1 MYFVVYKTMK
11 EQLEEYVSTILDR
24 GFAVEAFCPDL
35 PLHMLRY
42 DFFRG
47 RLLGRDLV
55 FAIVRDDVQSA
66 GEYEKISLLLKEEF
80 ARPVV
85 FVFKSLPTAKRNSL
99 IAHRVP
105 FVVPKWQLFL
115 PPNLHLTERPPAEN
129 AARKTIRPTSQALL
143 VRQIVCGDVEGE
155 TSENLSKRFGFSK
168 MTISNVMSDF
178 TSIGLA
184 EMKGWPRRIC
194 FKASGRKLWE
204 TALPYLASPVKKTI
218 PNKLN
223 PSQFCL
229 AGIAALSEYTMIA
242 PEAIP
247 TYACTFEESRYNK
260 DCIPMEYE
268 GDARSLLQVWRYNP
282 RICGGSKVDKLS
294 LFLSLRGSRDPRI
307 QSELEKLLETMS
319 W

>member
-1 MYFVVYKTMK
+1 MK

-55 FAIVRDDVQSA
+55 FAIVRDDAQSVV
-66 GEYEKISLLLKEEF
+66 EYGQMSRLLSEEF
-80 ARPVV
+80 VSPVV

-99 IAHRVP
+99 IAHGVS

-115 PPNLHLTERPPAEN
+115 PPNLHLNERPPVDN
-129 AARKTIRPTSQALL
+129 AVRKTIRPASQALL
-143 VRQIVCGDVEGE
+143 IRQVMCGDVEGE
-155 TSENLSKRFGFSK
+155 TSENLSKRFDYTK

-178 TSIGLA
+178 VSIGLV
-184 EMKGWPRRIC
+184 ELKGWPHVVC
-194 FKASGRKLWE
+194 FKVHGRKLWE

-218 PNKLN
+218 SNKLN
-223 PSQFCL
+223 PSSFCL
-229 AGIAALSEYTMIA
+229 AGIDALSEYTMIGA
-242 PEAIP
+242 DSIP
-247 TYACTFEESRYNK
+247 TYACTSKESQNMEN
-260 DCIPMEYE
+260 CIPAEYE
-268 GDARSLLQVWRYNP
+268 GDARSFLQVWRYNP
-282 RICGGSKVDKLS
+282 RICGGGIVDRLS
-294 LFLSLRGSRDPRI
+294 LFLSLRGSNDPRI
-307 QSELEKLLETMS
+307 KAELETLLGGMS